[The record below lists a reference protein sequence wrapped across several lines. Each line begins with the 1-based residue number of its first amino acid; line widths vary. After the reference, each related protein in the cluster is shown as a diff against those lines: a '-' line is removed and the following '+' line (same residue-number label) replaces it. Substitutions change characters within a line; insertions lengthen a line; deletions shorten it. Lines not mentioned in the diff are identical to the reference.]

1 METKMRAVKLDEL
14 NIGDIVII
22 EEENGEARAYTVDSL
37 DDDSFIEKGG
47 LNVYPNDDDDYIVL
61 ENRKG

>member
-1 METKMRAVKLDEL
+1 MKAVKLDEL
-14 NIGDIVII
+14 NIDDVVIV
-22 EEENGEARAYTVDSL
+22 EEENGKARAYTVKDF
-37 DDDSFIEKGG
+37 DTDSFIEKGG

>member
-1 METKMRAVKLDEL
+1 MRAVKLDEL